1 MRAESE
7 ASRPGFCS
15 EKQKTQNPRLTGTS
29 RGRLLKNLVDSGRYE
44 LARHH
49 KYQTNEV
56 KDMIKQAVLRFKL
69 EKTSDLI
76 TSHAGLALL
85 GEFAVG
91 LGLLDALDRELPC
104 E

>member
-1 MRAESE
+1 MVRWQGA
-7 ASRPGFCS
+7 G
-15 EKQKTQNPRLTGTS
+15 QKAGTL
-29 RGRLLKNLVDSGRYE
+29 GQIETALKNLVDSGRYE

-69 EKTSDLI
+69 EKTNDLI
-76 TSHAGLALL
+76 TSYAGL